1 MCMDPLHFNFISKTE
16 MIALMNHVKPIDQK
30 KRFLIWEKDKQNET
44 FTEMI
49 MRQII
54 VFIIYKGR
62 GKLGKIKLI
71 MANRPF

>member
-1 MCMDPLHFNFISKTE
+1 

-30 KRFLIWEKDKQNET
+30 KRFLIWEKHKQNET
-44 FTEMI
+44 LTEKI

-54 VFIIYKGR
+54 VFIIYKGQR
-62 GKLGKIKLI
+62 KLGKIKVI